1 MSASN
6 LHLAWARLFFSAL
19 AASGVRRAVL
29 SPGSRS
35 TPLVLAAAAEPAIE
49 CFDVVDERSAAFFAL
64 GQARLT
70 GEPTALVC
78 TSGTAPAHY
87 LPAVIEAS
95 QAFLPL
101 VVVSADRPFEASDA
115 GAPQTIDQVKLF
127 GGHVRHAAELGLP
140 DASPAALRAVSR
152 IAAQAAHRARWPTPG
167 PVHVNARFRKPLEPV
182 DGAGPE
188 PWRSEIDALLAAGPP
203 RTYGAEDAPDDRAVA
218 ELAAAVGSF
227 ARQAGFPVLA
237 EATSQL
243 AFGVDP
249 GAAAWCPGFDAVLRS
264 PSFARRAPDLIV
276 ELGAAPTSSSYAALL
291 DEHPRVPRFVLS
303 RHGWSDPAGTA
314 AAMVHADPYETLRRV
329 GAALGARR
337 EPSDPEWLA
346 AFARA
351 ASAVRD
357 AVAPELGGGALP
369 EGAIAHDVVA
379 ALGDG
384 AVLAVGNSMPIRDL
398 DLYAPASARSL
409 RVLHQRGANGIDGLV
424 SGAAGAASA
433 ASGPVAL
440 YAGDL
445 AAVHDLGGLAAARRS
460 RRPLVIVVV
469 QNDGGRIFEELP
481 IAKRPELAGALEA
494 HFTTPQGI
502 AFEGAAASFGV
513 AYARVTDRAALA
525 GALRRA
531 LAQGGCTLVEAV
543 VPPHDA
549 VARRREL
556 RARVRESLGEA

>member
-1 MSASN
+1 M
-6 LHLAWARLFFSAL
+6 
-19 AASGVRRAVL
+19 
-29 SPGSRS
+29 
-35 TPLVLAAAAEPAIE
+35 
-49 CFDVVDERSAAFFAL
+49 
-64 GQARLT
+64 
-70 GEPTALVC
+70 
-78 TSGTAPAHY
+78 
-87 LPAVIEAS
+87 
-95 QAFLPL
+95 
-101 VVVSADRPFEASDA
+101 
-115 GAPQTIDQVKLF
+115 
-127 GGHVRHAAELGLP
+127 
-140 DASPAALRAVSR
+140 
-152 IAAQAAHRARWPTPG
+152 
-167 PVHVNARFRKPLEPV
+167 
-182 DGAGPE
+182 
-188 PWRSEIDALLAAGPP
+188 
-203 RTYGAEDAPDDRAVA
+203 
-218 ELAAAVGSF
+218 GSF

-357 AVAPELGGGALP
+357 AVATELGGGALT